1 MKGGSKMGE
10 KTNTNKPNNTSNQP
24 ATKPNNTGNPF
35 GTQVEVRGENPFGI
49 QTETFTKK
57 K

>member
-1 MKGGSKMGE
+1 MGE
-10 KTNTNKPNNTSNQP
+10 KNKTNKSNTSDQS
-24 ATKPNNTGNPF
+24 TVKSNNNGNPF
-35 GTQVEVRGENPFGI
+35 GTQTEIRGENPFGT